1 MAVGICKS
9 VIPVDA
15 QGTTSG
21 KALTPQDEKAV
32 ELYFEVDTTI
42 TDPPEEQ
49 LDLKRDIERALLVVK
64 RLFIRDG
71 KPEPKFRFYYVQ
83 LVGLAQLGLVGANA
97 SPQIA
102 RHALTSM
109 IGGLIDSEGAGVK
122 NAHLARLA
130 KTGAG
135 LAVPFV
141 LIYCLLRLAPACPWV
156 GPILDKLSLEPG
168 QLSSFMILWVGCFLG
183 VVLSYGIRTTTM
195 TLEDLI
201 VTDSDFLLPLT
212 RHLFAGALTMI
223 LGIALALGIVEV
235 KIAGISST
243 QLIFDPQIAF
253 LIGALCGISELLL
266 PATVAKRA
274 GAVLGLN

>member
-1 MAVGICKS
+1 
-9 VIPVDA
+9 
-15 QGTTSG
+15 
-21 KALTPQDEKAV
+21 
-32 ELYFEVDTTI
+32 
-42 TDPPEEQ
+42 
-49 LDLKRDIERALLVVK
+49 
-64 RLFIRDG
+64 
-71 KPEPKFRFYYVQ
+71 
-83 LVGLAQLGLVGANA
+83 
-97 SPQIA
+97 
-102 RHALTSM
+102 
-109 IGGLIDSEGAGVK
+109 
-122 NAHLARLA
+122 
-130 KTGAG
+130 
-135 LAVPFV
+135 
-141 LIYCLLRLAPACPWV
+141 
-156 GPILDKLSLEPG
+156 
-168 QLSSFMILWVGCFLG
+168 
-183 VVLSYGIRTTTM
+183 M